1 MAKGFCEC
9 TSKIFVDVYINTWS
23 IVFGFLITLVI
34 IYCGVF
40 FNYTLLKKL
49 KIGKRAT
56 PLGRKGNVI
65 EPLMRWFLVIQI
77 AYWPCELLFLWMF
90 HNDIVQV
97 DRVPTWLCFGLF
109 NAMTTGRTFIAYNS
123 FFVALIRYLY
133 IVHHPKANQW
143 NFEDVGRRFQVA
155 SVTLPVANVIVLMFT
170 DDGFWLKQNN
180 GFEECVSHYN
190 DSKIGDSV
198 KPDLVEWT
206 LKYLPKPLV
215 SALFY
220 TAWTIVAVVYTNI
233 IESFLYLKV
242 FQTIKR

>member
-1 MAKGFCEC
+1 
-9 TSKIFVDVYINTWS
+9 
-23 IVFGFLITLVI
+23 
-34 IYCGVF
+34 VF
-40 FNYTLLKKL
+40 FNHTLLKKL
-49 KIGKRAT
+49 EIEKRAT
-56 PLGRKGNVI
+56 PTGRKGNVI

-77 AYWPCELLFLWMF
+77 AYWPVELLYFWIVR
-90 HNDIVQV
+90 NDIIHA
-97 DRVPTWLCFGLF
+97 DMAPTWLCYGLQY
-109 NAMTTGRTFIAYNS
+109 AMATGRTFIAYNS
-123 FFVALIRYLY
+123 FFVALIRYIY
-133 IVHHPKANQW
+133 IVHRPKANQW

-155 SVTLPVANVIVLMFT
+155 SVTLPVANVIVVMFT
-170 DDGFWLKQNN
+170 ADGFWMKQKI

-198 KPDLVEWT
+198 KSDMVEWT